1 MKVLGITAFMA
12 LVASI
17 AAGIVPSD
25 WKRDGRSIAAPG
37 FKRDDT
43 NEDGVAYPGW
53 KRDETGEDGVAYPGW
68 KRDDA
73 EEGIFGSRLDH

>member
-1 MKVLGITAFMA
+1 MKVLGITTFMV

-17 AAGIVPSD
+17 AAGVVPSD
-25 WKRDGRSIAAPG
+25 WKRDSRAIAASG
-37 FKRDDT
+37 FKRDDV

-53 KRDETGEDGVAYPGW
+53 KRDEAGEDGVAYPGW

-73 EEGIFGSRLDH
+73 EEDAVAYPGW